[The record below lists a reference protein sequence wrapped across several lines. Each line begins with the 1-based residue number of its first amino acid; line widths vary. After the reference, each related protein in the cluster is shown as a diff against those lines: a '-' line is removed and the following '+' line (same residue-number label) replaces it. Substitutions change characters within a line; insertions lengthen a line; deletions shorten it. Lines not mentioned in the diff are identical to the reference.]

1 MNRSDFSRVIAN
13 PSLLKDSDTNNL
25 TSITDEFPY
34 FQAARVLHLKGLKN
48 NESFMYNKS
57 LKITAAYATDRSI
70 LFDFITSEVFLQ
82 NTISELIKNDN
93 EELKDI
99 NINSFIDLSDS
110 PISNLDDYS
119 QETED
124 EDIILEIGKP
134 FEFKKDESYSF
145 NQWLQL
151 TKIKPIDRADEKN
164 YSKDKREKNIET
176 INKFIEKNPKISPV
190 KPKEPIIDLSETNSI
205 EPESLMTET
214 LARIYLEQKNYAK
227 AIQSYKIL
235 ILKYPEKSVLFADQ
249 IKAIEKL
256 QEKIKKS

>member
-1 MNRSDFSRVIAN
+1 MN
-13 PSLLKDSDTNNL
+13 
-25 TSITDEFPY
+25 
-34 FQAARVLHLKGLKN
+34 
-48 NESFMYNKS
+48 
-57 LKITAAYATDRSI
+57 
-70 LFDFITSEVFLQ
+70 
-82 NTISELIKNDN
+82 
-93 EELKDI
+93 
-99 NINSFIDLSDS
+99 
-110 PISNLDDYS
+110 DYS

-151 TKIKPIDRADEKN
+151 TKIKPIDRSDEKN

-176 INKFIEKNPKISPV
+176 INKFIEKNPKISPI
-190 KPKEPIIDLSETNSI
+190 KSKEPIIDLSETNSI

-235 ILKYPEKSVLFADQ
+235 ILKYPEKSALFADQ

>member
-1 MNRSDFSRVIAN
+1 MA
-13 PSLLKDSDTNNL
+13 
-25 TSITDEFPY
+25 
-34 FQAARVLHLKGLKN
+34 
-48 NESFMYNKS
+48 
-57 LKITAAYATDRSI
+57 
-70 LFDFITSEVFLQ
+70 
-82 NTISELIKNDN
+82 
-93 EELKDI
+93 
-99 NINSFIDLSDS
+99 FIDLSDS
-110 PISNLDDYS
+110 PISNLNDYNE
-119 QETED
+119 ETED

-151 TKIKPIDRADEKN
+151 TKIKPIDRADKKN

-176 INKFIEKNPKISPV
+176 INKFIEKNPKISPL
-190 KPKEPIIDLSETNSI
+190 KSKEPIIDLSETNSI

-235 ILKYPEKSVLFADQ
+235 ILKYPEKSALFADQ
-249 IKAIEKL
+249 IKAVEKL

>member
-1 MNRSDFSRVIAN
+1 MKRSDFLRVIAN
-13 PSLLKDSDTNNL
+13 PSLLKDSDINNL
-25 TSITDEFPY
+25 ISITDEFPY
-34 FQAARVLHLKGLKN
+34 FHAARVLHLKGLKN

-57 LKITAAYATDRSI
+57 LKITAAYTTDRSV

-99 NINSFIDLSDS
+99 NINGFIDLSDS
-110 PISNLDDYS
+110 PISNLNDYS
-119 QETED
+119 KETED

-151 TKIKPIDRADEKN
+151 TKIKPIDRTDEKN

-176 INKFIEKNPKISPV
+176 INKFIEKNPKISQL
-190 KPKEPIIDLSETNSI
+190 KYKEPIIDLSETNSI

-235 ILKYPEKSVLFADQ
+235 ILKYPEKSALFADQ
-249 IKAIEKL
+249 IKAIKKL